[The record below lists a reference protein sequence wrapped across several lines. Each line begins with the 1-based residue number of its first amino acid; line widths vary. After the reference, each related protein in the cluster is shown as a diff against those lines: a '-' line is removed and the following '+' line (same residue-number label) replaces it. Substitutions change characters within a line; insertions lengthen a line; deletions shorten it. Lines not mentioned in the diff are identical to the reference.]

1 MYLTQSSAL
10 ERSKLLIKVIAPSLE
25 ISFVI
30 SPAAFGNYGSSAIGE
45 V

>member
-10 ERSKLLIKVIAPSLE
+10 DHSKLLIKVISPSLE
-25 ISFVI
+25 ISLVI